1 MKKEFESRIGVNG
14 IEIIDFEKFINRRLL
29 PQELKKNW
37 ITALKSGQYVH
48 GKGFLYRNGCH
59 CCLGVGCEL
68 VGDERTSIGF
78 DYFFVTPNGR
88 SDKYIPDGSPLL
100 QFMDNKGTLPGIAI
114 EIGGILRTSLS
125 GVNDL
130 MKDYKLQ
137 IQLIEML
144 W

>member
-37 ITALKSGQYVH
+37 IAALKSGQYVH

-68 VGDERTSIGF
+68 VGDERV
-78 DYFFVTPNGR
+78 FVTGEHYFVTQVER
-88 SDKYIPDGSPLL
+88 SANYIPIGSPLL
-100 QFMDNKGTLPGIAI
+100 EFMDKKGTLPGVAI
-114 EIGGILRTSLS
+114 EIDGILRTSLS
-125 GVNDL
+125 EVNDWVE
-130 MKDYKLQ
+130 DYTLQ